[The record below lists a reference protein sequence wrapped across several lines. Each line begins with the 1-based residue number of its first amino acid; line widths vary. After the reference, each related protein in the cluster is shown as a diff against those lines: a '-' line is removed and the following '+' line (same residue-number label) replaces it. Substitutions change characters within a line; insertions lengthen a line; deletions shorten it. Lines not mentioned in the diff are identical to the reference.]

1 MLYVKLLLT
10 SMGRNSMYFSQ
21 GERDDEKPRGI
32 NADVGTQI

>member
-1 MLYVKLLLT
+1 
-10 SMGRNSMYFSQ
+10 MYFSQ